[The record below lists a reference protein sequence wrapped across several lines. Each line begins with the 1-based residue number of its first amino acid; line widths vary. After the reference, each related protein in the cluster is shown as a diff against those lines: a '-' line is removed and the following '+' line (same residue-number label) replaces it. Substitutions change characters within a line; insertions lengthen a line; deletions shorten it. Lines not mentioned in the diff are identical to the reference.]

1 MTVHAL
7 PTTDAEHA
15 NDPLWTTICAEVR
28 ELIRTE
34 PMLEDFLRATVL
46 NHSSLESA
54 LSAHL
59 GNQIDCATI
68 PLASFATS
76 SPRRFLHATIFAKP
90 CVMICK
96 QWLKETP
103 HASHFICRFSTLRAF
118 TRCSCTEF
126 QTGFGYKADD
136 HLRC

>member
-46 NHSSLESA
+46 NHSSLESG
-54 LSAHL
+54 LCGL
-59 GNQIDCATI
+59 VGND
-68 PLASFATS
+68 F
-76 SPRRFLHATIFAKP
+76 
-90 CVMICK
+90 
-96 QWLKETP
+96 E
-103 HASHFICRFSTLRAF
+103 
-118 TRCSCTEF
+118 
-126 QTGFGYKADD
+126 
-136 HLRC
+136 